1 MPFWAQDLL
10 YVWFERLRPADWF
23 GGSEAVDALLEAR
36 FGRWLEPLSILP
48 PERFLTSPDL
58 ARAAILLFD
67 QLPRNLYRDEARAYA
82 FDELAVALT
91 HGFLTHGWLTGLSE
105 SERQFVLMPLMHSE
119 AIADQRLSVAL
130 FARHAASALAFA
142 RSHHRAIARFGRFP
156 HRNEILGRRSTEAEK
171 RAIAGGLSW

>member
-1 MPFWAQDLL
+1 M
-10 YVWFERLRPADWF
+10 V
-23 GGSEAVDALLEAR
+23 LEAR
-36 FGRWLEPLSILP
+36 FGRWLNPLGTIS

-67 QLPRNLYRDEARAYA
+67 QLPRNIHRDDPRAYA
-82 FDELAVALT
+82 FDPLALSLT
-91 HGFLTHGWLTGLSE
+91 HGFVACGWLTGLRE

-130 FARHAASALAFA
+130 FARHAPSALSFA

-156 HRNEILGRRSTEAEK
+156 HRNEVLGRRSTEAEK
-171 RAIAGGLSW
+171 RAIANGLKW